1 MKILITGQG
10 GQLAWELEQTSPD
23 SLEVICLSSKALDIS
38 NQENVNKVLSSH
50 KPDVVINA
58 AAYTAVDKA
67 ETEQDKA
74 YAVNELGSEYLALAC
89 KQLKAKLIHVS
100 TDFVFDGTNSTPY
113 QTDDKTN
120 PINVYGASKLAG
132 DIKVDGILGSDATI
146 IRTAWVYSAH
156 GNNFVKTMLR
166 FMAEKE
172 QLGIVYDQVGTPTWA
187 KGLAKM
193 IWALVEQGSKVQANK
208 AQGDTALL
216 VPLSEAT
223 LDLASDPSSEASLDL
238 VSTPLSEASLELPSA
253 PSSATM
259 LHWTDAGVCSWYDFA
274 IAIQELAI
282 EKGMLDKAIPVRP
295 IPARAYPTPAAR
307 PSFSVIDKA
316 AAEEASGVQTIH
328 WRKQLSAMMDELKQQ
343 KEI

>member
-23 SLEVICLSSKALDIS
+23 SLEVICLSSKELDIS
-38 NQENVNKVLSSH
+38 NQEIVNKVLSSH
-50 KPDVVINA
+50 NPDVVINA

-74 YAVNELGSEYLALAC
+74 YAVNALGSEYLALAC
-89 KQLKAKLIHVS
+89 KELKAKLIHVS
-100 TDFVFDGTNSTPY
+100 TDFVFDGTSPTPY

-132 DIKVDGILGSDATI
+132 DIKVNDILGSDATI
-146 IRTAWVYSAH
+146 IRTAWVYSTH

-193 IWALVEQGSKVQANK
+193 IWSLIKLESHKAVEKTPSLQALQPSSIEGR
-208 AQGDTALL
+208 TEALL
-216 VPLSEAT
+216 
-223 LDLASDPSSEASLDL
+223 
-238 VSTPLSEASLELPSA
+238 
-253 PSSATM
+253 

-282 EKGMLDKAIPVRP
+282 EKGMLDKAIPIRP
-295 IPARAYPTPAAR
+295 IPASAYPTPAAR
-307 PSFSVIDKA
+307 PSFSVIDKTS
-316 AAEEASGVQTIH
+316 AEQESGVETIH
-328 WRKQLSAMMDELKQQ
+328 WRKQLSGMLDELKGSM
-343 KEI
+343 

>member
-23 SLEVICLSSKALDIS
+23 SLDVICLSSKALDIS
-38 NQENVNKVLSSH
+38 NQKNVNKVLSSH
-50 KPDVVINA
+50 MPDVVINA

-67 ETEQDKA
+67 ETDQDKA
-74 YAVNELGSEYLALAC
+74 YAVNKLGSEYLALAC
-89 KQLKAKLIHVS
+89 KALKAKLVHVS
-100 TDFVFDGTNSTPY
+100 TDFVFDGTSSTPY

-132 DIKVDGILGSDATI
+132 DMKVNEILGSDATI

-166 FMAEKE
+166 FMAEKD

-193 IWALVEQGSKVQANK
+193 IWALVERHSRTEERGIRN
-208 AQGDTALL
+208 
-216 VPLSEAT
+216 PLSR
-223 LDLASDPSSEASLDL
+223 D
-238 VSTPLSEASLELPSA
+238 
-253 PSSATM
+253 ATM
-259 LHWTDAGVCSWYDFA
+259 LHWTDSGVCSWYDFA

-295 IPARAYPTPAAR
+295 IPASAYPTPAAR
-307 PSFSVIDKA
+307 PCFSVIDKST
-316 AAEEASGVQTIH
+316 AEKISGVETIH

-343 KEI
+343 KEL

>member
-10 GQLAWELEQTSPD
+10 GQLAWELEQTSPQ
-23 SLEVICLSSKALDIS
+23 SLEVICLSSKELDIS
-38 NQENVNKVLSSH
+38 NQKIVNKVLSSH
-50 KPDVVINA
+50 NPDVVINA

-67 ETEQDKA
+67 ETEQYKA
-74 YAVNELGSEYLALAC
+74 YAVNKLGSKYLALAC
-89 KQLKAKLIHVS
+89 KELKAKLIHVS
-100 TDFVFDGTNSTPY
+100 TDFVFDGTTSTPY

-132 DIKVDGILGSDATI
+132 DIKVNEILGSDATI

-193 IWALVEQGSKVQANK
+193 IWALVARHSDKSSSLE
-208 AQGDTALL
+208 TI
-216 VPLSEAT
+216 SEKP
-223 LDLASDPSSEASLDL
+223 LDL
-238 VSTPLSEASLELPSA
+238 
-253 PSSATM
+253 SSATM

-282 EKGMLDKAIPVRP
+282 EKGMLDKAIPIRP
-295 IPARAYPTPAAR
+295 IPASAYPTPAAR
-307 PSFSVIDKA
+307 PNFSVIDKST
-316 AAEEASGVQTIH
+316 AEQESGVEAIH
-328 WRKQLSAMMDELKQQ
+328 WRKELSTMMDDLAES
-343 KEI
+343 ER